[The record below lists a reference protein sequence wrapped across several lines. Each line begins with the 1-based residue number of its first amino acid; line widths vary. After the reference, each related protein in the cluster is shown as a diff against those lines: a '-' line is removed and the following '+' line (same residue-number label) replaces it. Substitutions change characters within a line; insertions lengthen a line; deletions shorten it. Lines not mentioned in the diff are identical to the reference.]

1 MNMSGVNEIRS
12 TFLNFFAENGHEIVA
27 SSPLVPRNDPTLMFT
42 NAGMVQFKN
51 VFTGVEKRPYQR
63 ATTSQKCVRA
73 GGKHNDLDNV
83 GYTARHLTFFEMLGN
98 FSFGDYF
105 KERAIELAW
114 TLITKD
120 FGLRK
125 DKLLVTIY
133 HNDDEAAGHWKK
145 IAGFSDDRIIRI
157 ATSDNFW
164 AMGDTGP
171 CGPCSEIFIDRG
183 EHIWGGP
190 PGSPEEDGD
199 RFLEFWNLVF
209 MQFEQVTK
217 EERQPLPRPSID
229 TGMGL
234 ERMAAI
240 LQGVDSVF
248 ETDLFRHLIDAAASA
263 LGSGPQE
270 KNVASFRVIADHLR
284 SSAFLVADGV
294 LPSNE
299 GRGYVLRRIMRR
311 AMRHAQLLGARE
323 PLMHRLVWALVR
335 EMGQAYPELVR
346 AEKLIE
352 ETLRLEE
359 TRFRKTLE
367 RGLAILDEKSAG
379 LKKGDM
385 FDGDTAFTLYDTY
398 GFPLD
403 LTQDALKSR
412 GISVDQAS
420 FTDAMDR
427 QRVKA
432 RAAWAGSGDTAT
444 ESVWFP
450 LREKLGATEFL
461 GYETETAEGA
471 VTALVKDGKEV
482 DGLKAGES
490 GAIVLNQTPFY
501 AESGGQVGDTGVL
514 SGEGGVKFRVTDTQK
529 KAGDLFVHQG
539 TVEQGTLK
547 LGTALQLDVDH
558 GRRSAIRANHSAT
571 HLLHE
576 ALRQVLGDHIA
587 QRGSLVAPDRLR
599 FDFVHPKP
607 ITAEELARVEDIAN
621 DVVLENDEVTT
632 RLMAVDDAREA
643 GARALFGEKYGDE
656 VRVVSMGNGARDHG
670 QNALGWSVE
679 LCGGT
684 HVRRTGDIGLIS
696 VTGESA
702 VASGV
707 RRIEALTG
715 RHARKH
721 ANEVIA
727 LAKTAAAELRTTPE
741 DVPARI
747 SALMEER
754 KKLERELADARKKIA
769 MGGGGS
775 AGGSSAAGVREVGNV
790 KLMARAVEGIAM
802 KDLKS
807 LADDGKKQLGS
818 GVVAIVGVTEDGK
831 AGVVVGVTPDL
842 TSRYNAVDLA
852 RVASEALGGKG
863 GGGRPDMAQAGGP
876 DGAKTRE
883 ALAAVEAGVRRAA
896 GA

>member
-1 MNMSGVNEIRS
+1 MSGVNEIRT
-12 TFLNFFAENGHEIVA
+12 TFLDFFAKNGHEIVP

-114 TLITKD
+114 NLITKD
-120 FGLRK
+120 FGLKK
-125 DKLLVTIY
+125 DKLLVTVY
-133 HNDDEAAGHWKK
+133 HDDEEAARHWKK

-217 EERQPLPRPSID
+217 EERVALPRPSID
-229 TGMGL
+229 TGLGL
-234 ERMAAI
+234 ERMACI

-263 LGSGPQE
+263 LGEGPQE
-270 KNVASFRVIADHLR
+270 QNAASFRVIADHLR
-284 SSAFLVADGV
+284 SSAFLIADGV

-335 EMGQAYPELVR
+335 EMGQAYPDLVR

-367 RGLAILDEKSAG
+367 RGLSILDEKSAG

-420 FTDAMDR
+420 FTDAMEK
-427 QRVKA
+427 QKAKA
-432 RAAWAGSGDTAT
+432 RASWSGSGDSAT
-444 ESVWFP
+444 ENIWFP

-461 GYETETAEGA
+461 GYETESAEGVVA
-471 VTALVKDGKEV
+471 ALVKDGKEV
-482 DGLKAGES
+482 DSLKAAES

-514 SGEGGVKFRVTDTQK
+514 TGDGVTFRVTDTQK
-529 KAGDLFVHQG
+529 KAGDLFVHLG

-547 LGTALQLDVDH
+547 AGTPLLLEVDH
-558 GRRSAIRANHSAT
+558 TRRSSIRAHHSAT

-587 QRGSLVAPDRLR
+587 QRGSMVAPDRLR

-656 VRVVSMGNGARDHG
+656 VRVVSMGKSSREHG
-670 QNALGWSVE
+670 QNVLGWSVE

-721 ANEVIA
+721 ANDTMA
-727 LAKTAAAELRTTPE
+727 LAKAAAAELRTTI
-741 DVPARI
+741 DDMPARI
-747 SALMEER
+747 VALMEER
-754 KKLERELADARKKIA
+754 KKLERDLSEARKKLA
-769 MGGGGS
+769 MGGGAS
-775 AGGSSAAGVREVGNV
+775 ANGAAASASGIREVGNV
-790 KLMARAVEGIAM
+790 KLMARSVEGIEM

-807 LADDGKKQLGS
+807 LVDDGKKQIGS
-818 GVVAIVGVTEDGK
+818 GVVAIVAVTEDGK
-831 AGVVVGVTPDL
+831 AGIVVGVTADL
-842 TSRYNAVDLA
+842 TSRFNAVELV
-852 RVASEALGGKG
+852 RKGSEALGGKG

-876 DGAKTRE
+876 DGAKADA
-883 ALAAVEAGVRRAA
+883 ALAAIEQAMA